1 MQQARRNAVRRLET
15 AAALGM
21 LLGLSACAPREADG
35 NGATIPLSPCHLK
48 GLSEVAECGTLE
60 VFEDR
65 AAQAGRRIALRVAVI
80 PAVTATPDPDPLF
93 ILAGGPGQAATEI
106 GPTILPFLRRV
117 RPRRDIVLV
126 DQRGTGSSNP
136 LDCPEEPANGGSKS
150 SPQDELQRLMDVIVE
165 PDRLTACLADLDAD
179 ARFYTTPPAMDD
191 LDDVRRALGYVT
203 INLYGGSYG
212 TRAALVYMRRHPA
225 AVRSA
230 VLDGAAPAAIKLPLY
245 MAQDGERAL
254 RLALDDCAA
263 DEQCQERFPDLEADL
278 DALLRRLKAGPI
290 GVRTRHPRSGDMVD
304 LNITHDGFVSQL
316 RGALYDPDVVSLL
329 PLIIKRAAGGD
340 FDSFV
345 ALGATFS
352 GGLSDSISLGMF
364 LSVVCAED
372 LPHIGAA
379 ERSKALAGTFLGS
392 VMLDAIEKA
401 CAIWPRGE
409 LPPGYTDPV
418 SADIPVLILSGA
430 LDPATPPSWGEEVAR
445 HLPRARHAVAPGA
458 AHNVL
463 PRGCAADVVAR
474 FLEAGDAAD
483 LDLSCFDDSRR
494 PPFFL
499 DPSGPRP

>member
-1 MQQARRNAVRRLET
+1 VQQARRDTLRRLG
-15 AAALGM
+15 AAAAIGM
-21 LLGLSACAPREADG
+21 LLGMSACAPQEADG
-35 NGATIPLSPCHLK
+35 KGATIPLSPCHLK
-48 GLSEVAECGTLE
+48 GLSEVVECGTLE

-126 DQRGTGSSNP
+126 DQRGTGASNP
-136 LDCPEEPANGGSKS
+136 LDCVDEAADPDDLQHLFSVIAD
-150 SPQDELQRLMDVIVE
+150 PQL
-165 PDRLTACLADLDAD
+165 LTGCLARLDAD
-179 ARFYTTPPAMDD
+179 PRLYTTPIAMDD
-191 LDDVRRALGYVT
+191 LDDVRRALGYDT

-212 TRAALVYMRRHPA
+212 TRAALVYMRRHPE

-230 VLDGAAPAAIKLPLY
+230 VLDGAAPAAMKLPLH

-254 RLALDDCAA
+254 RHALDDCAA
-263 DEQCQERFPDLEADL
+263 DERCHERFPDLEADL
-278 DALLRRLKAGPI
+278 DNLLRRLARDPI
-290 GVRTRHPRSGDMVD
+290 PVRTRHPRTGAMVD
-304 LNITHDGFVSQL
+304 LEISRDGFVSQL
-316 RGALYDPDVVSLL
+316 RAALYDPDVVSLL
-329 PLIIKRAAGGD
+329 PLIVQRAAGGD
-340 FDSFV
+340 FDPFI
-345 ALGATFS
+345 ALGAAFT
-352 GGLSDSISLGMF
+352 GGIADSISLGMF

-372 LPHIGAA
+372 LPYISAA
-379 ERSKALAGTFLGS
+379 ERSEALAGTFLGP
-392 VMLDAIEKA
+392 VMLDAIEKS
-401 CAIWPRGE
+401 CAVWPAGE

-418 SADIPVLILSGA
+418 RSDHPVLILSGA
-430 LDPATPPSWGEEVAR
+430 LDPATPPRWGEEVAR
-445 HLPRARHAVAPGA
+445 HLSRARHVVAAGA

-483 LDLSCFDDSRR
+483 LDLSCFDGSRR

-499 DPSGPRP
+499 DPAGPRP